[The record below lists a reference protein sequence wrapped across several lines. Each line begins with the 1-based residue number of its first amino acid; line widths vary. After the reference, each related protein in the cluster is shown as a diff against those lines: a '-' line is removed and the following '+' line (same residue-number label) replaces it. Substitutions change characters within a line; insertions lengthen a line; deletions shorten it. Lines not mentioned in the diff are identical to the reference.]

1 MKKKIIVISAGRSD
15 YSRFYPILDNII
27 KLKSAQLY
35 LYLTLANF
43 NKVFDNIKNKF
54 PKKLKILKSTNSPI
68 NFNDKPKQTVKNLSL
83 DLDSLA
89 KYVQKIKPDVIIVI
103 GDRYEMLIGPLVA
116 IPNNIPTVHFFG
128 GAITEGAIDELVRH
142 GLTKMSH
149 YHFVLLDLYKR
160 RLLQLGEEPWRIK
173 RIGLPSLSNLNSFK
187 FKSLNNLSQ
196 TYKFNFAKPFMIVT
210 FHPVTLELKQIKSQL
225 SSLINSIKSTNLNA
239 VITYPNSDPSF
250 NLIIKEFI
258 NKLKNKN
265 RYLLVKNLGEVDY
278 FSLMKLAKLMIGNSS
293 SGIVE
298 AVSFKLP
305 VVNIGTRQD
314 GKLKPKNVIDTGY
327 SLNEIKR
334 GIKKALKIDFLNKI
348 KKIKNP
354 YHSNDE
360 SKKIAKM
367 ILNIKSN
374 QKILR
379 KKFINKI

>member
-1 MKKKIIVISAGRSD
+1 
-15 YSRFYPILDNII
+15 
-27 KLKSAQLY
+27 
-35 LYLTLANF
+35 
-43 NKVFDNIKNKF
+43 
-54 PKKLKILKSTNSPI
+54 
-68 NFNDKPKQTVKNLSL
+68 
-83 DLDSLA
+83 
-89 KYVQKIKPDVIIVI
+89 
-103 GDRYEMLIGPLVA
+103 
-116 IPNNIPTVHFFG
+116 
-128 GAITEGAIDELVRH
+128 
-142 GLTKMSH
+142 
-149 YHFVLLDLYKR
+149 
-160 RLLQLGEEPWRIK
+160 
-173 RIGLPSLSNLNSFK
+173 
-187 FKSLNNLSQ
+187 
-196 TYKFNFAKPFMIVT
+196 
-210 FHPVTLELKQIKSQL
+210 
-225 SSLINSIKSTNLNA
+225 
-239 VITYPNSDPSF
+239 
-250 NLIIKEFI
+250 
-258 NKLKNKN
+258 
-265 RYLLVKNLGEVDY
+265 VKNLGEVDY

-379 KKFINKI
+379 KKFININN